1 MTMPR
6 FEPLSATPVTSI
18 LTSLSLFLARV
29 RDDYLHHREM
39 KNDRAAF
46 MHMATLDDSTLD
58 DIGVTR
64 EDIAWAASLPL
75 DVNAAQAVRARARQR
90 RYGTGRQV
98 PDNQPTP
105 FAKIGGATALEHLP
119 PVVAARWFYSEQK
132 SDID

>member
-6 FEPLSATPVTSI
+6 FEPLPATPVSSI
-18 LTSLSLFLARV
+18 LTSLSTFVTRI
-29 RDDYLHHREM
+29 RDEYLHHREM
-39 KNDRAAF
+39 KNERAAF

-75 DVNAAQAVRARARQR
+75 DVNAALAVRERARRR
-90 RYGTGRQV
+90 RYGTGRQE
-98 PDNQPTP
+98 PIRQSNPHT
-105 FAKIGGATALEHLP
+105 KTGGATALEHLP
-119 PVVAARWFYSEQK
+119 PVVAARWFCSEQK